1 MILPDNLKSCGFAC
15 MMNFADIVRKGF
27 SKSECVQQIN
37 EQASTE
43 LSRHLTQSEIAAL
56 TRSFTPAQLM
66 IGIRKVY
73 SKILYKKNQVLIQYG
88 YGYLKFQ
95 LFLSSNQGFS
105 CEVSPTRTPGD
116 GNCLL
121 HGNI

>member
-56 TRSFTPAQLM
+56 TKSFTPAQLM

-73 SKILYKKNQVLIQYG
+73 SKILYIKSK
-88 YGYLKFQ
+88 YL
-95 LFLSSNQGFS
+95 FS
-105 CEVSPTRTPGD
+105 MD
-116 GNCLL
+116 MD
-121 HGNI
+121 I

>member
-1 MILPDNLKSCGFAC
+1 MISDNLKYCGFAG
-15 MMNFADIVRKGF
+15 MMNFADAVRKGF

-37 EQASTE
+37 DQASTE

-56 TRSFTPAQLM
+56 TKSFTPAQLM

-73 SKILYKKNQVLIQYG
+73 SKILYKKNQVLFQYG

-121 HGNI
+121 HGK

>member
-1 MILPDNLKSCGFAC
+1 MILSDNLKSCDFAG
-15 MMNFADIVRKGF
+15 MMNFADVVRKGF

-37 EQASTE
+37 DQAATE

-73 SKILYKKNQVLIQYG
+73 SKILYKKKASTNSVWIWV
-88 YGYLKFQ
+88 
-95 LFLSSNQGFS
+95 S
-105 CEVSPTRTPGD
+105 EVSTFS
-116 GNCLL
+116 LQ
-121 HGNI
+121 